1 METPRADD
9 PVVVAMKRTP
19 IGRARKGSLATE
31 RPDDLA
37 LTAVTAVLDDLPQLD
52 PSELDDF
59 YLGCAMPEGVQ
70 GDNVARRVAVLAGFD
85 SLPGATVNRFC
96 ASSLQ
101 ATAMAAQAVRAGD
114 GTSFLVGGV
123 ESVSLQPPIAA
134 APHPAFAESA
144 ARADRT
150 FESGAA
156 WRDPRESGA
165 LPDVYIAMGK
175 TAEFVA
181 RSTGTTRRDQDEWAL
196 ESQRRAA
203 RAIEGGYFEREIV
216 PHTRRDGINVTRDD
230 GPRPSTT
237 LDGLAGLDPAFHP
250 EGTVTAG
257 NASPLNDGASA
268 LVVMR
273 ADRARALG
281 ITPLVR
287 ILGSSASGVSPEIM
301 GLGPVEATDRL
312 LRRLGLTV
320 GDIDLVELNEAFA
333 AQVVPVVR
341 QLGLDPERVNPH
353 GGAIA
358 LGHPFG
364 ATGARLVGTLINGLT
379 SRDEALGLATLCVG
393 GGQGMAMVIE
403 RVS

>member
-1 METPRADD
+1 MTDSGGIDVEAYR
-9 PVVVAMKRTP
+9 VEP
-19 IGRARKGSLATE
+19 I
-31 RPDDLA
+31 
-37 LTAVTAVLDDLPQLD
+37 AVIGMA
-52 PSELDDF
+52 
-59 YLGCAMPEGVQ
+59 C
-70 GDNVARRVAVLAGFD
+70 RV
-85 SLPGATVNRFC
+85 PGA
-96 ASSLQ
+96 
-101 ATAMAAQAVRAGD
+101 GD
-114 GTSFLVGGV
+114 VGQFWENLVGGV
-123 ESVSLQPPIAA
+123 ESVSRPPPIAP
-134 APHPAFAESA
+134 APHPAFAEAA

-156 WRDPRESGA
+156 WRDPRESGDV
-165 LPDVYIAMGK
+165 PDVYIAMGK

-203 RAIEGGYFEREIV
+203 RAIEAGYFEREIV
-216 PHTRRDGINVTRDD
+216 PHTRRDGVAVTRDD

-281 ITPLVR
+281 ITPLAR

-312 LRRLGLTV
+312 LRRRGLTV

-364 ATGARLVGTLINGLT
+364 ATGARLVGTLINGLA